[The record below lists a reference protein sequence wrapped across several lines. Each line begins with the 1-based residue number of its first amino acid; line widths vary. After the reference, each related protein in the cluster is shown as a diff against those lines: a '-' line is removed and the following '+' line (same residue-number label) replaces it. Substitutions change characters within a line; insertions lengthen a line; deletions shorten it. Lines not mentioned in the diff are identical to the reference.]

1 MTHLTF
7 NGPAG
12 ILEGLLE
19 TRESDWGAV
28 LCHPHPLYGG
38 TMHDGVLNAM
48 HNGFIAGGCST
59 LRFNFRGVGNSI
71 GDHDQGEGE
80 IDDVRAAVAFLQSQG
95 ASHIVLAGYSFG
107 AVMCLKVH
115 QRLSPEAIVLVA
127 PPVQML
133 ENFDVPTVSSLVILG
148 SEDEIVEVSTTAN
161 VFVNSSVEI
170 LQGSDHF
177 FRGAHDE
184 IERLVVAKGGGLWS

>member
-7 NGPAG
+7 NGPEG
-12 ILEGLLE
+12 NLEGLLE
-19 TRESDWGAV
+19 TRESNWGAV

-48 HNGFIAGGCST
+48 HNGFFASGCST

-95 ASHIVLAGYSFG
+95 ASRIVLAGYSFG

-115 QRLSPEAIVLVA
+115 DSLSPEAMVLVA

-133 ENFDVPTVSSLVILG
+133 GNFDAPTVSSLVILG

-177 FRGAHDE
+177 FMGAHDE